1 MRPLADPKAFF
12 DELAAL
18 EREVRAELSAD
29 DLAHLRRIERIGRA
43 CTAAGW
49 ATSVF
54 GPNLVSAL
62 LLAQGRTTRWATVAH
77 HISHG
82 GYNRAPGVPER
93 YTSRGF
99 AKGFRRAIDWFDI
112 IRPDGWHAEHNVLHH
127 GNTGDEADPDVV
139 INNVAWLRDAPWP
152 LAVKVAVVGVLAS
165 TWKWTYYTPN
175 TLQEAFAAD
184 AKAEGRVDERLSLFD
199 RRVWD
204 PRHPKGRVLWMESF
218 LPYAGAQF
226 VLIPC
231 LFLPFGVNAV
241 AGAAVNSLVAEW
253 ITNLHTF
260 AIITTNH
267 AGDDVPQFAGPAAS
281 REEFVLR
288 QITGSV
294 NHTTGGDLN
303 DLLHGWLNYQIEHH
317 VWPDMTL
324 LQYRS
329 AQPRLKALCE
339 KHGVPYVQESLGTR
353 LKKTVKTMVG
363 AGGTLA
369 AANPELL
376 PA

>member
-1 MRPLADPKAFF
+1 MQPLADQKAFF
-12 DELAAL
+12 DGLAAL
-18 EREVRAELSAD
+18 ERDVRGELSAD
-29 DLAHLRRIERIGRA
+29 DLIHLRRIERIGRA

-54 GPNLVSAL
+54 GPNLVSAV

-77 HISHG
+77 HVSHG

-93 YTSRGF
+93 YTSRAF
-99 AKGFRRAIDWFDI
+99 AKGRRRVIDWFDVI
-112 IRPDGWHAEHNVLHH
+112 QPEGWHAEHNVLHH
-127 GNTGDEADPDVV
+127 GNTGDEGDPDVV
-139 INNVAWLRDAPWP
+139 ATNLAWLRERQWP
-152 LAVKVAVVGVLAS
+152 LGVKLVVVAGMAS

-184 AKAEGRVDERLSLFD
+184 AKAEGREDERLSLFD
-199 RRVWD
+199 LRVWD
-204 PRHPKGRVLWMESF
+204 PRHPKGRALWLGSF
-218 LPYAGAQF
+218 LPYAGANF

-231 LFLPFGVNAV
+231 LFLPFGANAV
-241 AGAAVNSLVAEW
+241 TGAAVNSLLAEW
-253 ITNLHTF
+253 ITNVHTF
-260 AIITTNH
+260 VIIATNH
-267 AGDDVPQFAGPAAS
+267 AGDDVPSFNGPAAS

-303 DLLHGWLNYQIEHH
+303 DLFHGWLNYQIEHH

-329 AQPRLKALCE
+329 AQPRLKALCK

-363 AGGTLA
+363 FGGMIPA
-369 AANPELL
+369 ADPGQI